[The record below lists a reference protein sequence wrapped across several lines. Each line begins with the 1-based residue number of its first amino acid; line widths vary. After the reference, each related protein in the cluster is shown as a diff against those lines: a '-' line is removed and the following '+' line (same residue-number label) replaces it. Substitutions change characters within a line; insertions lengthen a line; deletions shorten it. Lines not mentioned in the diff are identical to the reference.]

1 MKDKG
6 KQKEKAIRILKTG
19 DEYDI
24 LKGFEIN
31 TSFPNKNF
39 ELKMTPKGRIY
50 FKELPDYKSP
60 KKIYSNDKDFMD
72 HVKRTWNSM
81 ESGNLGVALV
91 GGKGLGKS
99 LTANE
104 LAHSLGV
111 PVLRI
116 KEPVLSMAQL
126 EIINSIDSDCVLFLD
141 EFEKIVKDT
150 DNTDFVKQEE
160 LLSFLD
166 GGGTKNN
173 KVMFIITANRSHHIS
188 EYLKNRPSR
197 IRYYKEYKQMSD
209 SLIIEIVDDL
219 LKNTNHKEDLISNL
233 EYTNLNIDVLIAVIK
248 EINIHDKPYST
259 FKQFFNYKE
268 EGESVCKTFIEYEG
282 QTHELSE
289 VKGTAYDGTTIGKIK
304 IAEKSGSQNNAAR
317 FRQISFDEDVYVT
330 DQPKEA
336 EGIARWYDDVEKD
349 YKSERVIIKLVPIT
363 RTLTNA
369 YI

>member
-1 MKDKG
+1 MKNKS
-6 KQKEKAIRILKTG
+6 KQKEKEIRILKTG

-60 KKIYSNDKDFMD
+60 EKIYSNDKDFMD

-104 LAHSLGV
+104 LAHSLGI

-141 EFEKIVKDT
+141 ESKIIGIK
-150 DNTDFVKQEE
+150 
-160 LLSFLD
+160 LLF
-166 GGGTKNN
+166 
-173 KVMFIITANRSHHIS
+173 
-188 EYLKNRPSR
+188 
-197 IRYYKEYKQMSD
+197 
-209 SLIIEIVDDL
+209 
-219 LKNTNHKEDLISNL
+219 L
-233 EYTNLNIDVLIAVIK
+233 EYTFLFDANLVYL
-248 EINIHDKPYST
+248 
-259 FKQFFNYKE
+259 KE
-268 EGESVCKTFIEYEG
+268 EIPHFPSTMFP
-282 QTHELSE
+282 
-289 VKGTAYDGTTIGKIK
+289 KILL
-304 IAEKSGSQNNAAR
+304 GYHQ
-317 FRQISFDEDVYVT
+317 
-330 DQPKEA
+330 
-336 EGIARWYDDVEKD
+336 
-349 YKSERVIIKLVPIT
+349 L
-363 RTLTNA
+363 
-369 YI
+369 